1 MNKTSLTLAV
11 ALAMAAP
18 NSPAFAGE
26 AELLQRIEKLADE
39 LENVKSELAKLK
51 NERTAGPTETST
63 LSGAPVSVASP
74 ASLAS
79 RTTLTGYGELNYNRP
94 RRDSSQTQA
103 DLRRAV
109 LGLGHRF
116 NDRTELGFEVEFEH
130 AVTSADDAGEVAVE
144 QLWIDHRFT
153 DQLTLRSGLFLVPM
167 GLLNEHHE
175 PTAFYGV
182 ERNFVETAIIPST
195 WREGGLMLMG
205 STSDQAWGWN
215 VGVSTGF
222 DLTKWDATSTEGSE
236 SPLGSIHQEFALAK
250 ARDLSVLGSLDYRGI
265 LGLTLGG
272 AVFTGKAS
280 HKTADFAA
288 PNSRVTLWDLHARWT
303 PGPWDVSALY
313 AKGTISDTRAL
324 NLTLVGNPTL
334 IPEEF
339 WGWYGQLAYAA
350 WTSGDYALS
359 PFVRYERFNT
369 AAKFAELAAGLTPQE
384 AAAEGVVTVGANFK
398 VHPNVVFKADY
409 RKFREDTGRDRFNL
423 GLGYMF

>member
-1 MNKTSLTLAV
+1 MNNTTLALAV
-11 ALAMAAP
+11 ALAMASS
-18 NSPAFAGE
+18 NIPAFAGE
-26 AELLQRIEKLADE
+26 AELLERIEKLASE
-39 LENVKSELAKLK
+39 LENVKSALAKLK
-51 NERTAGPTETST
+51 NERAASPTEPTT
-63 LSGAPVSVASP
+63 LSAAPATGT
-74 ASLAS
+74 SLGS
-79 RTTLTGYGELNYNRP
+79 LTSQTTLTGYGELNYNRP

-116 NDRTELGFEVEFEH
+116 NDKTELGFEVEFEH
-130 AVTSADDAGEVAVE
+130 AVTSAEDAGEVAVE
-144 QLWIDHRFT
+144 QLWIDYRFT
-153 DQLTLRSGLFLVPM
+153 DNLSLRSGLFLVPM
-167 GLLNEHHE
+167 GFLNERHE
-175 PTAFYGV
+175 PPSFYGV

-236 SPLGSIHQEFALAK
+236 SPLGSIHQELALAK
-250 ARDLSVLGSLDYRGI
+250 ARDLSMLGSLNYRGI
-265 LGLTLGG
+265 PGLTLGG

-288 PNSRVTLWDLHARWT
+288 PNSRVSLWDLHARWT

-313 AKGTISDTRAL
+313 AKGSISDTKAL

-339 WGWYGQLAYAA
+339 WGWYGQLAYTA
-350 WTSGDYALS
+350 WASGDYALS
-359 PFVRYERFNT
+359 PFLRYERFNT

-384 AAAEGVVTVGANFK
+384 ATAERVVTVGANFK

-409 RKFREDTGRDRFNL
+409 QKFREDTSRDRFNL